1 MGKEAVYMK
10 GRVLFA
16 LLFIALV
23 ALGISSLYDMQETA
37 ASLPLAQKATAYI
50 AALPAPTPDTAEED
64 SPLTEKATLRQEVT
78 ACQPPA
84 PLRCRSGAPL
94 IDTSY
99 YLAFYQAF
107 HFSDRAG

>member
-1 MGKEAVYMK
+1 MK

-16 LLFIALV
+16 LLFVALI

-37 ASLPLAQKATAYI
+37 ASLPLEQKATAYI
-50 AALPAPTPDTAEED
+50 AALPAPMQDMAEED
-64 SPLTEKATLRQEVT
+64 SPRMEKVPLSQYLT

-94 IDTSY
+94 INTSY
-99 YLAFYQAF
+99 YLACYQAF